1 MLGSI
6 QRQVMT
12 VVDEVEREE
21 GEKEDENMKLEG
33 RGRGGRFGCNREGT
47 REHLRP

>member
-21 GEKEDENMKLEG
+21 GEKEDENMKLEE
-33 RGRGGRFGCNREGT
+33 RGRGFGCNREGT